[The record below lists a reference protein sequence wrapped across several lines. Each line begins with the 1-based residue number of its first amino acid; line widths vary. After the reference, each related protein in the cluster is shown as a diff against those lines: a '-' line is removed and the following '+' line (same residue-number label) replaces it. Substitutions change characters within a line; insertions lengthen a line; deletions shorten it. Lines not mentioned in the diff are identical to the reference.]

1 MMSEA
6 VDERPTKRQKTSGD
20 EVLSTFSDPAIIAV
34 IQREQKL
41 GISAFVTGQLT
52 PITGVVK
59 QRYTDFLVNEVTPD
73 GNVLHLQKTT
83 YDRAGQNTKPQ
94 NDTASNDAG
103 PKVGNGNDNKAGP
116 TEPTNAGDTSTGS
129 NISAEDREKLVGY
142 LGETAVREI
151 LALFTSIKEHPKKR
165 SRDHPI
171 VNTSFTSD
179 RMVRTEIHQAIR
191 NMFHSR
197 IDSSTNKDGVLVLS
211 AANPNFRNNHQSRV
225 GKLSW
230 IERGGEHCHF
240 TLYKEMKDTM
250 ESLSFLAYLLKK
262 NARDFQIAGT
272 KDRRAATVQRVSVW
286 RVEAERLA
294 ALNKN
299 PTMRNATLGDF
310 EYHSS
315 GLQLGDL
322 SGNEFTI
329 TVRDVQLADSI
340 TDDVSHV
347 QAALEASLSSLHT
360 NGFLNYYGLQRFGT
374 FAISSDVL
382 GLQILKGDFEGACN
396 SILDYNPASLADGA
410 DVGRDDRDR
419 ARAIKIFRET
429 NSSRDAMDVMPKR
442 WSAESSIIRA
452 LGRNPNDHLGALMT
466 LQRNMRQM
474 YVHAYQSLVWNKAAT
489 NRWKVYG
496 TKVMEGDL
504 VLVTE
509 HKEKDTGFKSTT
521 NGPSEGIDPEG
532 EVIIHPADDDRA
544 RSQHSANK
552 NDAFERARP
561 LTAVEASSGAYTIFD
576 IVLPLPGFDVIYPQN
591 ASGGEFYKQV
601 MGEDGLD
608 PYDMR
613 RSQKDFSL
621 SGSYR
626 KMMARIA
633 ESHSVDVRTYTD
645 DNEQF
650 VDTDR
655 EKLFGRREDSR
666 KKNGEAGK
674 DVGQQEN
681 DGPQNGGSAETSE
694 DKEAMG
700 TKVAAILKLQLG
712 TSQYAT
718 MALREISRGGLV
730 EYKPGFSGGR

>member
-1 MMSEA
+1 MSEA
-6 VDERPTKRQKTSGD
+6 MEERPTKRLKISGD
-20 EVLSTFSDPAIIAV
+20 EVLSTFSDPAVIAV
-34 IQREQKL
+34 IEREQKL
-41 GISAFVTGQLT
+41 GISACVTEQLT
-52 PITGVVK
+52 PVTGVVK

-83 YDRAGQNTKPQ
+83 YDRAGQNTKTQ
-94 NDTASNDAG
+94 NGTASNDPG
-103 PKVGNGNDNKAGP
+103 PKASNGDENEATP
-116 TEPTNAGDTSTGS
+116 TETTDSDDTSTQS
-129 NISAEDREKLVGY
+129 AISAEDRKKLVGY
-142 LGETAVREI
+142 LGETAVGEI
-151 LALFTSIKEHPKKR
+151 LALFASIKEHPKKR

-171 VNTSFTSD
+171 VNTPFTSD

-191 NMFHSR
+191 NIFHSR
-197 IDSSTNKDGVLVLS
+197 IDSSTNKDGLLVLS

-310 EYHSS
+310 EYHPS

-329 TVRDVQLADSI
+329 TVRDVQLVGGK
-340 TDDVSHV
+340 TDDVSRV
-347 QAALEASLSSLHT
+347 QAALEASLSSLQT

-382 GLQILKGDFEGACN
+382 GLQILKGDFEAACN
-396 SILDYNPASLADGA
+396 SILDYNAASLADGA

-419 ARAIKIFRET
+419 ARAIKIFRDT
-429 NSSRDAMDVMPKR
+429 NSMRDAMDVMPKR

-474 YVHAYQSLVWNKAAT
+474 YVHAYQSLIWNKAAT

-496 TKVMEGDL
+496 NKVMEGDL

-509 HKEKDTGFKSTT
+509 HKDKDTSSTSIAD
-521 NGPSEGIDPEG
+521 GPSEGIDPEG
-532 EVIIHPADDDRA
+532 EVIIHPAGDDRA
-544 RSQHSANK
+544 RSQHPANK

-561 LTAVEASSGAYTIFD
+561 LTATEASSGAYSIFD
-576 IVLPLPGFDVIYPQN
+576 IVLPLPGFDIIYPEN

-626 KMMARIA
+626 KVMARIA
-633 ESHSVDVRTYTD
+633 KSYTVDVRTYTD

-655 EKLFGRREDSR
+655 EKLFGRREDGR
-666 KKNGEAGK
+666 KKNVEAGEEA
-674 DVGQQEN
+674 GQQES
-681 DGPQNGGSAETSE
+681 DTQQNAQSAEISE
-694 DKEAMG
+694 DKEVKRMK
-700 TKVAAILKLQLG
+700 TAAILKLQLG